1 MKITIGQ
8 QITQKQTQ
16 ALAPRMIQSMEILQM
31 PMAALAERIE
41 QELIENPTL
50 ERVEGDNAHTD
61 SGSDSSQES
70 EREADSNQ
78 QNDIEQKELVLDDD
92 KGNAEE
98 FERLLNLQQDIPDH
112 FDGQRPSSNRIQES
126 SDRHH
131 DMIANVADRGATLQ
145 DHLLEQLK
153 EWDLDPDLE
162 RMCQRIISS
171 LSAEDGGYLR
181 VSLADLLPVD
191 ATPDDKE
198 LAEDA
203 LATVQSLDPAGVA
216 ARDLRECLLLQLTH
230 DIEHLDRVRT
240 LIMNHLEDLQHNR
253 LPQIQKATGYT
264 IDEINEAWS
273 ELRRLDPKPAS
284 QYADSFVPSVTPD
297 LSVVQEEDGRYVV
310 KMDEGPARHLNIS
323 NYYRQRLA
331 NGQATAEE
339 KEFIK
344 RKIVAAQW
352 LIESI
357 EQRRSTLMKVAQ
369 AIVDH
374 QTSFLD
380 NGPEYLE
387 PLKMQQ
393 IADRVGVHVT
403 TVSRAVDDKYLETP
417 RGIFALRNFFVG
429 GTTTDSGED
438 VAWNKIRIELQ
449 KLIDNED
456 KAKPYSDDE
465 IVKRLKALGFPVA
478 RRTVTKYRKKL
489 NIPSSRQRRDWS
501 QAKK

>member
-8 QITQKQTQ
+8 HQTQKQVQ

-31 PMAALAERIE
+31 PMAALVERIE

-50 ERVEGDNAHTD
+50 ERVDGDSEARE
-61 SGSDSSQES
+61 QEH
-70 EREADSNQ
+70 EPDAAPQ
-78 QNDIEQKELVLDDD
+78 KDIEQKELVLDDD
-92 KGNAEE
+92 KGSAEE
-98 FERLLNLQQDIPDH
+98 FERLLNLQQDVPDH

-126 SDRHH
+126 TDRHH

-153 EWDLDPDLE
+153 EWNLETDLE

-191 ATPDDKE
+191 ASHEDSE

-216 ARDLRECLLLQLTH
+216 ARDLRECLSLQLTH

-253 LPQIQKATGYT
+253 LPQIQKATGYS
-264 IDEINEAWS
+264 IDEINEAWG
-273 ELRRLDPKPAS
+273 ELRTLDPKPAS
-284 QYADSFVPSVTPD
+284 QYAESFVPSVTPD

-310 KMDEGPARHLNIS
+310 KMDEGPVRHLNIS
-323 NYYRQRLA
+323 KYYRQRLA

-357 EQRRSTLMKVAQ
+357 EQRRNTLMKVAQ

-374 QTSFLD
+374 QTNFLD

-489 NIPSSRQRRDWS
+489 SIPSSRQRRDWS
-501 QAKK
+501 KAKK

>member
-8 QITQKQTQ
+8 QLSQKQTQ

-41 QELIENPTL
+41 QELIENPAL
-50 ERVEGDNAHTD
+50 ERAEGD
-61 SGSDSSQES
+61 
-70 EREADSNQ
+70 EREPVAEAPGNTEADRDGEQPS
-78 QNDIEQKELVLDDD
+78 DIAQKELVVDDE
-92 KGNAEE
+92 KGSAEE
-98 FERLLNLQQDIPDH
+98 FERLLNLQQDVPDH
-112 FDGQRPSSNRIQES
+112 FDGPRPSSNRVQES

-131 DMIANVADRGATLQ
+131 DMIANVADRSSTLQ

-153 EWDLDPDLE
+153 EWELE
-162 RMCQRIISS
+162 PELQKMCHRIISS
-171 LSAEDGGYLR
+171 LSAGDGGYLR

-191 ATPDDKE
+191 ASEEDSE

-203 LATVQSLDPAGVA
+203 LATVQSLEPAGVA

-230 DIEHLDRVRT
+230 DIEHLDRVRN

-264 IDEINEAWS
+264 IDEINEAWG
-273 ELRRLDPKPAS
+273 ELRTLDPKPAS
-284 QYADSFVPSVTPD
+284 QFADSFVPSVTPD
-297 LSVVQEEDGRYVV
+297 LTVIQEEDGRYLV
-310 KMDEGPARHLNIS
+310 KMDEGPVRHLNIS

-357 EQRRSTLMKVAQ
+357 EQRRSTLTKVAQ

-374 QTSFLD
+374 QTAFLD
-380 NGPEYLE
+380 NGPEFLE

-403 TVSRAVDDKYLETP
+403 TVSRAVDDKYLESP
-417 RGIFALRNFFVG
+417 RGIFALRKFFVG

-449 KLIDNED
+449 KLIDGED

-501 QAKK
+501 KKK